1 MSGKDIV
8 ATRLRLSEPA
18 SKLIRQG
25 SRGEVT
31 YDFEFNTLRLYN
43 QDQPGGYTLLRSDL
57 TNLPTNITL
66 GTVTVQNT
74 ITANVIIPTGG
85 QLTVNNANGVA
96 GTINDTPLSF
106 EIKSTPNVTRVAV
119 RNSLN
124 TAKVYVYEN
133 GTINLESNSSTAIT
147 ANGINFTSS
156 GNFSLTAPEKIV
168 IQGISIEGTELDTT
182 DSSELR
188 ILAETHHFGKVRF
201 EDELIIH
208 NTIVPQVPNINIGT
222 EIKRFNNLYLG
233 TTGSVRIGGLLLTRE
248 AGTGQLVSSDG
259 FHAADTSDLR
269 HLNVSG
275 VFNIREDNYDGSS
288 FQSQA
293 TIITSGSAYTGG
305 AGQTIYSNNSTPISG
320 IRYGIVPDTN
330 KGYTLGNPNR
340 LWDKLYSRQINFDDG
355 TTMTTA
361 PETNPL
367 VATKVY
373 ATRKSLALSIALG
386 G

>member
-1 MSGKDIV
+1 MAGKDIV

-57 TNLPTNITL
+57 SNLPTNITL
-66 GTVTVQNT
+66 GTVNVTGN
-74 ITANVIIPTGG
+74 ISANVVIPQGG
-85 QLTVNNANGVA
+85 QLTVNNASGVA

-106 EIKSTPNVTRVAV
+106 EIKSTTNVTRVAV
-119 RNSLN
+119 RNSAN

-133 GTINLESNSSTAIT
+133 GTLSLESNSSTSIT
-147 ANGINFTSS
+147 ANGINLTSS
-156 GNFSLTAPEKIV
+156 GALTLTAPEKIV
-168 IQGISIEGTELDTT
+168 VQGVSIEGTELNTT

-188 ILAETHHFGKVRF
+188 VLSEMHHFGKVRF

-208 NTIVPQVPNINIGT
+208 NTIVPQLSNINIGT
-222 EIKRFNNLYLG
+222 TLKRFNNLYLG
-233 TTGSVRIGGLLLTRE
+233 STGSVQIGSLTLTRE
-248 AGTGQLVSSDG
+248 SGTGQLVSSDG

-269 HLNVSG
+269 HLNLSG
-275 VFNIREDNYDGSS
+275 VFNIREDNYDGST
-288 FQSQA
+288 FPAQV
-293 TIITSGSAYTGG
+293 TITTSSSAYTGG
-305 AGQTIYSNNSTPISG
+305 AGQTVYSNNATPVSG
-320 IRYGIVPDTN
+320 VKYGIVPDTN

-373 ATRKSLALSIALG
+373 STRKSLALSIALG
-386 G
+386 S